1 MSMLVEMD
9 PYKPGEAVE
18 VSYTEDEDGNHG
30 MFVDDEEEGLYTGS
44 TIF

>member
-1 MSMLVEMD
+1 MD

-18 VSYTEDEDGNHG
+18 VSYTEDENGNYG
-30 MFVDDEEEGLYTGS
+30 MFVDDEEEDLYNSS